1 MGIKIKKSIMA
12 GIFINI
18 AATIYLSVPNKIIGS
33 LLFTFGLFAVLVTN
47 SNLYTGVVGYA
58 NKKSAIDLLLILFG
72 NITGCF
78 IYSTLYSLTSN
89 YNIIHP
95 IARTLCETKF
105 NTSALSILV
114 SSIFCGVLMFIAVN
128 TFKQNRNI
136 IGVIVVIL
144 CVSGFILAGF
154 DHSIANI
161 SYIAL
166 SKQLNI
172 DVFFKVII
180 MIIGN
185 GIGSVLTRLLISNE
199 NGKE

>member
-18 AATIYLSVPNKIIGS
+18 AATIYLSVPNKIVGS

-58 NKKSAIDLLLILFG
+58 NKNSAIHLLLILFG
-72 NITGCF
+72 NITGCL

-89 YNIIHP
+89 YNIIQP
-95 IARTLCETKF
+95 IAKNLCETKF
-105 NTSALSILV
+105 NISPLSIFV
-114 SSIFCGVLMFIAVN
+114 SSIFCGVLMFIAVD
-128 TFKQNRNI
+128 TFKQNKNV

-154 DHSIANI
+154 EHSIANI

-166 SKQLNI
+166 SQRFNT
-172 DVFFKVII
+172 DVFFKII
-180 MIIGN
+180 LMIVGN
-185 GIGSVLTRLLISNE
+185 GIGSVLTRLLILS
-199 NGKE
+199 GKE